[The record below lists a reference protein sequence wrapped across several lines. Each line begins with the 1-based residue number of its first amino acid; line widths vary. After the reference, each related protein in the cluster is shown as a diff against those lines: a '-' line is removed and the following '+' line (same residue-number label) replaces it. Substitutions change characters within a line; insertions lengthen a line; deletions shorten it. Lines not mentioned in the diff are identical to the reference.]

1 MKNIKSGKAIGLR
14 IKDRRKELGIS
25 QEKLAEALNV
35 SYQQVQRYE
44 NGTNMLN
51 TEKLQFIAEFLDV
64 RVSYFFEERGL
75 IAAETGI
82 TYPSAEEVKVLR
94 LLKRLSK
101 RDKEFLFRFLQL
113 AAKGFK

>member
-1 MKNIKSGKAIGLR
+1 M
-14 IKDRRKELGIS
+14 S

-51 TEKLQFIAEFLDV
+51 TDKLQTVAEFLDV
-64 RVSYFFEERGL
+64 PVSYLFEERGVK
-75 IAAETGI
+75 ASETA
-82 TYPSAEEVKVLR
+82 TQYVPSSEAKVLR

-101 RDKEFLFRFLQL
+101 RDKEFLMRFLQL
-113 AAKGFK
+113 AAKDFK